1 MSHLLNACF
10 VKNFKR
16 MALLSLLLL
25 MASSCT
31 APAATHWQTQ
41 TAIGSSSSLNSSRLY
56 LPPANE
62 FSGLE
67 LEFVLMRDG
76 LRLYMN
82 VYGLEISSEPYDSSI
97 SRVFISF
104 KDHSY
109 HFSAQR
115 FLGGQRLLIP
125 ECVQSEMIEYLQ
137 EGRPLFIQV
146 GRYQAD
152 INPDKFLD
160 LFQRFTAAQL

>member
-1 MSHLLNACF
+1 MLWLSDACF
-10 VKNFKR
+10 VNFLKR
-16 MALLSLLLL
+16 RAFLGLLLL
-25 MASSCT
+25 IVTSCSAPVSSN
-31 APAATHWQTQ
+31 WQMESAVGT
-41 TAIGSSSSLNSSRLY
+41 IDSLNSARLY

-76 LRLYMN
+76 LRLYLN
-82 VYGLEISSEPYDSSI
+82 VYGLEIPPEPFDCSS

-125 ECVQSEMIEYLQ
+125 ECVQEEMVDYLQ
-137 EGRPLFIQV
+137 EGQPLFIQV

-152 INPDKFLD
+152 INPDRFVP
-160 LFQRFTAAQL
+160 LFNRFAAVQL